1 MANIIVLGSG
11 MVGRAITLDLAKKH
25 QVTAT
30 DMSAKALETI
40 NNSNVEKKILD
51 FTDTAA
57 LKAMLQPFNLIVSAV
72 PGFLGYKTMQTIIE
86 SGKNFCDI
94 SFLPEG
100 IEPLNELA
108 KQKGVTGIMDMGVAP
123 GMPNLI
129 AGFHDARMK
138 MENFEYY
145 VGGLPFERTFPFE
158 YKAPFSPVDVLEEY
172 TRPARLKENGV
183 VVTKPA
189 MSETELM
196 NFPGIGTLEA
206 FNSDGLRSL
215 LYLLPNVPNM
225 KEKTLRYPGYIR
237 LIQALMAAGF
247 FSHKS
252 IKVKGNEVIPFDVT
266 ASILFDA
273 WKLQPTER
281 EFTVMRVIA
290 EGTDKGAKKIVQYDL
305 FDEYDPNES
314 ISSMARTT
322 GFTATAGAELILQG
336 LFKEKGVNPPE
347 IVGKNEECFNFV
359 MNYLGDRSVKYMI
372 TEK

>member
-1 MANIIVLGSG
+1 MAKILVLGSG

-25 QVTAT
+25 DVTAT
-30 DMSAKALETI
+30 DMSEKALGTI
-40 NNSNVEKKILD
+40 NNEKVVKKILD
-51 FTDTAA
+51 VTDTHS
-57 LKAMLQPFNLIVSAV
+57 LKDMAKPYDLVVSAV
-72 PGFLGYKTMQTIIE
+72 PGFLGYNTMKALIE

-129 AGFHDARMK
+129 AGYHYHRMK
-138 MENFEYY
+138 MHNFEYY
-145 VGGLPFERTFPFE
+145 VGGLPFERKFPFE
-158 YKAPFSPVDVLEEY
+158 YKAPFSPVDVIEEY

-196 NFPGIGTLEA
+196 DFAGIGTLEA

-215 LYLLPNVPNM
+215 LYLLPEVTHM

-237 LIQALMAAGF
+237 LIQALVAGGF
-247 FSHKS
+247 FSHEP
-252 IKVKGNEVIPFDVT
+252 IRVKNNEVVPFDVT
-266 ASILFDA
+266 TSILFDA

-281 EFTVMRVIA
+281 EFTVMRIIA
-290 EGTDKGAKKIVQYDL
+290 EGEENGIAKRVQYDL
-305 FDEYDPNES
+305 FDEYDPAES

-336 LFKEKGVNPPE
+336 LFATKGVCPPE
-347 IVGKNEECFNFV
+347 IVGSDEKCFGFV
-359 MNYLGDRSVKYMI
+359 MEYLKQRNVIYRKS
-372 TEK
+372 

>member
-1 MANIIVLGSG
+1 MAKILVLGSG

-25 QVTAT
+25 NVTAT
-30 DMSAKALETI
+30 DRSEKALATI
-40 NNSNVEKKILD
+40 KNDKVEKKILD
-51 FTDTAA
+51 VTDTKM
-57 LKAMLQPFNLIVSAV
+57 LKELAMPFDLVVSAV
-72 PGFLGYKTMQTIIE
+72 PGFLGYNTMKALIE
-86 SGKNFCDI
+86 AGKNFTDI

-100 IEPLNELA
+100 IEPLNEMA
-108 KQKGVTGIMDMGVAP
+108 KEKGVTAIMDMGVAP

-129 AGFHDARMK
+129 AGYHYARMK
-138 MENFEYY
+138 MNNFEYY

-158 YKAPFSPVDVLEEY
+158 YKAPFSPVDVIEEY

-196 NFPGIGTLEA
+196 NFPVVGTLEA

-215 LYLLPNVPNM
+215 LYLLPDVTNM

-237 LIQALMAAGF
+237 LIQAFMAGGF
-247 FSHKS
+247 FSHKP
-252 IKVKGNEVIPFDVT
+252 INVKNSEVVPFDVT
-266 ASILFDA
+266 TTILFDA
-273 WKLQPTER
+273 WKLHPTER

-290 EGTDKGAKKIVQYDL
+290 EGEDKGVATRVQYNL
-305 FDEYDPNES
+305 FDEYDPAES

-336 LFKEKGVNPPE
+336 LFAEKGVCPPE
-347 IVGKNEECFNFV
+347 IVGRDEKCFRFV
-359 MNYLGDRSVKYMI
+359 MDYLLQRNVVYRVS
-372 TEK
+372 

>member
-1 MANIIVLGSG
+1 MAKILVLGSG
-11 MVGRAITLDLAKKH
+11 MVGRAITLDLAKRH

-30 DMSAKALETI
+30 DMSENALATI
-40 NNSNVEKKILD
+40 NNEKVEKKILNV
-51 FTDTAA
+51 TDTKA
-57 LKAMLQPFNLIVSAV
+57 LKEMVKPFDLVVSAV
-72 PGFLGYKTMQTIIE
+72 PGFLGYNTMKALIE
-86 SGKNFCDI
+86 EGKNFTDI

-129 AGFHDARMK
+129 AGYYYARMK
-138 MENFEYY
+138 MERFEYY
-145 VGGLPFERTFPFE
+145 VGGLPFERKFPFE
-158 YKAPFSPVDVLEEY
+158 YKAPFSPVDVIEEY

-183 VVTKPA
+183 VLAKPA

-196 NFPGIGTLEA
+196 DFPKIGTLEA

-215 LYLLPNVPNM
+215 LYLLPDVPNM

-237 LIQALMAAGF
+237 LIQALMASGF
-247 FSHKS
+247 FSHDPV
-252 IKVKGNEVIPFDVT
+252 KVKGKDVIPFDVT
-266 ASILFDA
+266 TSILFKE

-281 EFTVMRVIA
+281 EFTVMKVIV
-290 EGTDKGAKKIVQYDL
+290 EGTDKGRPVKVVYDVM
-305 FDEYDPNES
+305 DEYDPVES

-336 LFKEKGVNPPE
+336 LFREKGVCPPE
-347 IVGKNEECFNFV
+347 IVGKSEDCFRYV
-359 MNYLGDRSVKYMI
+359 IKHLLDRNVKYVI
-372 TEK
+372 S